1 LGISLLLFGIVLVQ
15 TASAHHQEQVLGASD
30 SSSFTIPPTVEGPGF
45 ILPDSPLF
53 FLDRFKQSARLF
65 FAFSPERRAKIRSDI
80 AGERLAELRL
90 MLKKNNE
97 KGIQTA
103 LDGVS
108 ENLQD
113 ASREVA
119 QAQLS
124 GRNVSELAKTI
135 NTSMKE
141 KQATLDTLD
150 EQAKGPMKA
159 RVRAIQ
165 EAIRHS
171 KVTVEDSLPEA
182 DLQNEIRDEL
192 NRNVN
197 RNIKDASG
205 LTVDL
210 DRDIEVLNKQASH
223 AAAKSLLRKE
233 EAIKKAIERKNEQLR
248 EKEEKLLE
256 REKEK
261 QEKLFEVRKEAI
273 EQVRETVKKAQE
285 AARRFQKAK
294 QEQDSTS
301 SDKSGSGPSVSSGSS
316 GENKSGSGSSG
327 SGSSG
332 SRSSGSGKD

>member
-1 LGISLLLFGIVLVQ
+1 MRKSIVIGVSVLLFGFLSVQ
-15 TASAHHQEQVLGASD
+15 VASAHHQEQVLGASD
-30 SSSFTIPPTVEGPGF
+30 SSSLTIPPTIEGPGF

-53 FLDRFKQSARLF
+53 FLDRFKQNARLF
-65 FAFSPERRAKIRSDI
+65 LAFTAERRAKIRSDI
-80 AGERLAELRL
+80 AGERLAELRF

-141 KQATLDTLD
+141 KQATLDNLD
-150 EQAKGPMKA
+150 EQTKGAMKA

-165 EAIRHS
+165 EAIRAS
-171 KVTVEDSLPEA
+171 KVNVEDSLPEA
-182 DLQNEIRDEL
+182 DLQNEISDGL
-192 NRNVN
+192 NRNMN
-197 RNIKDASG
+197 RNIKDASDV
-205 LTVDL
+205 TVNL
-210 DRDIEVLNKQASH
+210 ERSIEVLTRQASD
-223 AAAKSLLRKE
+223 AAEKSLVRKE
-233 EAIKKAIERKNEQLR
+233 EALKKAIERKNEQLK

-261 QEKLFEVRKEAI
+261 QERLLKTRKEAI

-285 AARRFQKAK
+285 AARRFQET
-294 QEQDSTS
+294 QREGS
-301 SDKSGSGPSVSSGSS
+301 SSSGSGSGSS
-316 GENKSGSGSSG
+316 GSGSDDSSKSGSGSSG
-327 SGSSG
+327 SGSS
-332 SRSSGSGKD
+332 RSGKD